1 MSDDFD
7 KKLNYLIPLK
17 YKSHKENIDKHI
29 PDLSVTDGTIDLSIK
44 FYCLLQLLKSK
55 GIVNDK
61 EIEDLYSKLNVEI

>member
-7 KKLNYLIPLK
+7 KRFDYLIPLK
-17 YKSHKENIDKHI
+17 YKFHKENIDKHV
-29 PDLSVTDGTIDLSIK
+29 PDLSVADSGLDLYIK

>member
-1 MSDDFD
+1 MSDNFD
-7 KKLNYLIPLK
+7 EKLNYLIPLK

-29 PDLSVTDGTIDLSIK
+29 PDLSVADGTVDLSIK

-61 EIEDLYSKLNVEI
+61 EIEDLYSKLNMEI

>member
-7 KKLNYLIPLK
+7 KRLNYLIPLK

-29 PDLSVTDGTIDLSIK
+29 PDLSMADGGLDLSIK

-61 EIEDLYSKLNVEI
+61 EIEDLYSKLNVEV

>member
-1 MSDDFD
+1 MSNDFD
-7 KKLNYLIPLK
+7 KRLDCLVPLK

-29 PDLSVTDGTIDLSIK
+29 PDLSMVDGGLDLYIK